1 MQPRDVIRP
10 PGLVQSRASRFHL
23 CPRPMRFSLLCRSV
37 GRLAVLMI
45 ATSAAHASPVIEV
58 KPGLWTSDSEIWING
73 QSLKAGMQ
81 ALRAKVRSGLTEAQK
96 AELDKTQAGGR
107 QACLSP
113 AQARIDLA
121 RYLEQSLSNSGPW
134 TCEAQASKLDKSEAA
149 GSYVCRTGGGGL
161 TQGKFSAS
169 YGPTSYRL
177 ELNGRG
183 NAVDG
188 RTGEALGG
196 PEMDQRLLSTGR
208 WLGADC

>member
-1 MQPRDVIRP
+1 MHQFLPRRL
-10 PGLVQSRASRFHL
+10 GLLRAAL
-23 CPRPMRFSLLCRSV
+23 VLLTVSA
-37 GRLAVLMI
+37 GAG
-45 ATSAAHASPVIEV
+45 ASAAPVIEV
-58 KPGLWTSDSEIWING
+58 KPGLWASDSEIWING
-73 QSLKAGMQ
+73 QPLKPGLQ
-81 ALRAKVRSGLTEAQK
+81 ALQAKVRSRLTEAQK
-96 AELDKTQAGGR
+96 AEMDRQQAAQR

-113 AQARIDLA
+113 AQSRIDLA
-121 RYLEQSLSNSGPW
+121 RYLESSLSSSGPW
-134 TCEAQASKLDKSEAA
+134 ACEVSPSKLDTSAAA

-169 YGPTSYRL
+169 YGPTSYRF

-196 PEMDQRLLSTGR
+196 PELDQRMLSTGR

>member
-1 MQPRDVIRP
+1 MPRCLVIRP
-10 PGLVQSRASRFHL
+10 AVVLTLASLFGAH
-23 CPRPMRFSLLCRSV
+23 
-37 GRLAVLMI
+37 
-45 ATSAAHASPVIEV
+45 AAHAAPVIEV
-58 KPGLWTSDSEIWING
+58 KPGLWSSDSEIWING
-73 QSLKAGMQ
+73 QSLKPGLQ
-81 ALRAKVRSGLTEAQK
+81 ALRAKVRSGLTDAQK
-96 AELDKTQAGGR
+96 AEFDKEQSSDR

-134 TCEAQASKLDKSEAA
+134 RCEAQASKLEAGEAA
-149 GSYVCRTGGGGL
+149 GTYICRTGGGGL

-188 RTGEALGG
+188 RTGQALGAG
-196 PEMDQRLLSTGR
+196 EMDQRLLATGR
-208 WLGADC
+208 WLGAGC